1 MVFYSTTGF
10 PENTIPVTT
19 LIQRSNCILA
29 ENLTFRYPE
38 RSKPALGSVSFG
50 ISSGERVTLMGPNG
64 CGKSTLAK
72 LLAGLIAPTSGVL
85 QIFGQDLQ
93 AASASYRRA
102 DKVGIVFQSPDD
114 QMVASTVEREIA
126 FGLENMGIESGLIR
140 AKVDALMDGF
150 DLRKFARRSPH
161 HLSGGEKQRVA
172 LASVLV
178 MEPKLLILDE
188 VTSLLDPV
196 GRSDVLNMISK
207 LKSEI
212 TVFLITQ
219 FPKEALI
226 GGRLMI
232 MSRGQI
238 IADASPEDV
247 FMESAIQKQSDIGV
261 PLVYRLLKE
270 AECSQDPSFRK

>member
-1 MVFYSTTGF
+1 
-10 PENTIPVTT
+10 
-19 LIQRSNCILA
+19 
-29 ENLTFRYPE
+29 
-38 RSKPALGSVSFG
+38 
-50 ISSGERVTLMGPNG
+50 
-64 CGKSTLAK
+64 
-72 LLAGLIAPTSGVL
+72 
-85 QIFGQDLQ
+85 
-93 AASASYRRA
+93 
-102 DKVGIVFQSPDD
+102 
-114 QMVASTVEREIA
+114 
-126 FGLENMGIESGLIR
+126 
-140 AKVDALMDGF
+140 MDGF